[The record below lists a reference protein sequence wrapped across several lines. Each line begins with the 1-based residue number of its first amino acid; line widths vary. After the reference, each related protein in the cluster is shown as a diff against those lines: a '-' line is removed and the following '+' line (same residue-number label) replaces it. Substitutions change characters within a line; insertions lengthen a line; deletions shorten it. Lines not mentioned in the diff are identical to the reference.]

1 MAQAKTLT
9 AADIDRLLAYIDTRK
24 YAARNRAMALLTHWA
39 GLRIG
44 EVACLRWCDVVTSE
58 GQIKD
63 EIRLL
68 PDMTKGRQARTV
80 FINARLN

>member
-1 MAQAKTLT
+1 M
-9 AADIDRLLAYIDTRK
+9 
-24 YAARNRAMALLTHWA
+24 
-39 GLRIG
+39 
-44 EVACLRWCDVVTSE
+44 ACLRWCDVLTSE

-80 FINARLN
+80 FINARLKAELDHSAAALA